1 MSVRRIAETQP
12 EGFSFTDENLE
23 WAKELIAKYPE
34 GKERSAVIPL
44 LWRAQEQNNG
54 WTSEPAMR
62 TVADMLGMAYIRVYE
77 VATFYTMFQLSPV
90 GKRAHVQ
97 VCGTTP
103 CMLRGSKKL
112 IDICK
117 KRISASQHTLSADG
131 NFSWEEVEC
140 LGACVNAPMVQI
152 FKDTYEDLDEKSLED
167 LLDAFAKGQKP
178 KPGPQIDRDLSCPE
192 GGLTSLIDVPAYVPL
207 NLKTSDDHKDEDLAG
222 ENLKAEPVVNKEG
235 AAEPASPPAPASD
248 VDKAEAENA
257 PEDEVVKDDP
267 PATEGQGSSQDLQ
280 PDGQKTTLVN
290 EPDSDTKNGEAA
302 EPLSLSHTDRP
313 EHLDAPR
320 GDEPDDLKK
329 IKGVGPKVEATL
341 NSLGIYHF
349 DQVAAWT
356 EDNIAWVDEFLSFR
370 GRIKR
375 EDWINQAGTLADG
388 FETEFSKRAKYD
400 DAPKTAGKP
409 ANDKPGG
416 DS

>member
-12 EGFSFTDENLE
+12 ESFEFSPENLD

-62 TVADMLGMAYIRVYE
+62 KVADMLGMAYIRVYE

-103 CMLRGSKKL
+103 CMLRGSKQL
-112 IDICK
+112 IELCK
-117 KRISASQHTLSADG
+117 KRIAASQHTLSADG

-152 FKDTYEDLDEKSLED
+152 FKDTYEDLDEKSLEA

-192 GGLTSLIDVPAYVPL
+192 GGLTSLIDVPDYVPL
-207 NLKTSDDHKDEDLAG
+207 NLKSSDNEKDEEISG
-222 ENLKAEPVVNKEG
+222 ENLKAEPVVDKEG
-235 AAEPASPPAPASD
+235 EAEPSSPPAPNSD
-248 VDKAEAENA
+248 VDKAAAEGA
-257 PEDEVVKDDP
+257 PEDEIVEDKESATIGDD
-267 PATEGQGSSQDLQ
+267 QSQKLQSS
-280 PDGQKTTLVN
+280 GQKTTLVN
-290 EPDSDTKNGEAA
+290 DGKEEKADQTP
-302 EPLSLSHTDRP
+302 SLSDNSRP
-313 EHLDAPR
+313 ENLDAPR
-320 GDEPDDLKK
+320 GDSPDDLKK

-349 DQVAAWT
+349 DQIANWT

-400 DAPKTAGKP
+400 TAPKPGKKP
-409 ANDKPGG
+409 STDKPGG